1 MITFVFSR
9 LQFWIMNDL
18 IEINRL
24 DLYTK
29 SVMVFINSFTHSL
42 QSSLNGSTSSLP
54 DSTGRSYTS
63 SFSVQSGAGSPVYHH
78 AGRLSGGMV

>member
-1 MITFVFSR
+1 M
-9 LQFWIMNDL
+9 
-18 IEINRL
+18 
-24 DLYTK
+24 K

-63 SFSVQSGAGSPVYHH
+63 SFSVQSGTGSPAYHH
-78 AGRLSGGMV
+78 AGRLSGGMVKVDSCLKYL